1 MDKKPIK
8 YKYNGEMIYIYPGN
22 FFSKNELILRLKEMN
37 FTNVDSTYDK
47 QDLITMY
54 EIATSYENNIEKI
67 ISKLRKDYQYMKLR
81 EKFKNE
87 NKREEMDD
95 NNNHN
100 NSFFNNF
107 GQRILFD
114 NNRNNNIPSINN
126 NNSNND
132 QSNSSDN
139 SSNKSWSSYFFEKLK
154 EFIFNHKFDLLQ
166 KLLCII
172 AILCMDLIISY
183 ISKKYGF
190 LGYILRLIRKIL
202 TPKRLIIL
210 FLLYHVITYIVNSL
224 LYYVFGFG
232 IFGFLL
238 LVFKDKIIEFILNI

>member
-8 YKYNGEMIYIYPGN
+8 YKYNGEVIYIYPGN
-22 FFSKNELILRLKEMN
+22 FFSKNELILRLNEMN

-54 EIATSYENNIEKI
+54 EIATTYENNIEKI

-114 NNRNNNIPSINN
+114 NNRNNNIPPMNNN

-139 SSNKSWSSYFFEKLK
+139 SSNKSWSSYFIEKLK

-183 ISKKYGF
+183 ISKKYG
-190 LGYILRLIRKIL
+190 L
-202 TPKRLIIL
+202 LIIL

-238 LVFKDKIIEFILNI
+238 LVFKDKIIEFFLNI